1 MDPSSLLEQYTQDLS
16 NLPNELHYLLEELK
30 EKDLKLYEI
39 KKSIRKKDAQL
50 HKYIKDHGSLVKHPK
65 EDSLYSKMK
74 SEFDKSKKLQEEKV
88 LLSNTALF
96 LISKHFTK
104 LQNDIEKLERSGVV
118 PPIISA
124 VEDEDQE
131 VSLSDALANL
141 NPKGTGSNT
150 PDASSVNAHSNSHN
164 HSHSAARNRGR
175 ANRGRGGTPTA
186 HGHHHSGSH
195 GTLPNGTG
203 SGLTISISN
212 PNSRGGSA
220 GASTTPGASGPGG
233 GNSTPG
239 STGLGT
245 VSGSTRAGSSGVGS
259 SGTGSADRSRST
271 TPGGGSSST
280 GNRKKVKS
288 ENELSIGDTVTG
300 NNVLT
305 ASGSGTNLNLGSTK
319 LTLGLRAT
327 DLDHPMP
334 LNTLHIPSASGMA
347 GAEEDGEL
355 YCFCQQVSYGNMV
368 ACDNSD
374 CKYEWFH
381 YDCVGLKEPPQGIW
395 YCPDCRKGME
405 ILAANKKNR
414 RKRN

>member
-30 EKDLKLYEI
+30 EKDLRLYEI

-74 SEFDKSKKLQEEKV
+74 SDFDKSKKLQEEKI

-104 LQNDIEKLERSGVV
+104 LQNDVEKLERSGVV

-131 VSLSDALANL
+131 ASLSDALANL

-150 PDASSVNAHSNSHN
+150 PDASLVNTHTNSHN

-175 ANRGRGGTPTA
+175 ANRGRGGTPIA

-195 GTLPNGTG
+195 NALPNGTG

-220 GASTTPGASGPGG
+220 GASATPGASGPANG
-233 GNSTPG
+233 TPG
-239 STGLGT
+239 STGLET
-245 VSGSTRAGSSGVGS
+245 VAGSTRTGSSVVSS
-259 SGTGSADRSRST
+259 SGTGSADRSRSA
-271 TPGGGSSST
+271 TPGGGSTST

-300 NNVLT
+300 NNALT
-305 ASGSGTNLNLGSTK
+305 ASGSGTNPNVGSTK

-327 DLDHPMP
+327 DLDHAMP
-334 LNTLHIPSASGMA
+334 LNTLHIPATSGMV
-347 GAEEDGEL
+347 GVEEDGEL

-405 ILAANKKNR
+405 TLNANKKNR